1 MKFIRICH
9 YQITSPLINPKHDS
23 IRIMHLTDLH
33 LKRRINLDTI
43 IESTL
48 EKYNPSFVALTGDYV
63 CYDGK
68 SLPKV
73 TKLLNKIK
81 IPKYATLGN
90 HDHWYS
96 AIEVTNALEAG
107 GCTVLRNKNV
117 ETEINGEKL
126 SIIGIDDKVTKNH
139 DPIKACENVV
149 GKTRI
154 VLSHVGD
161 VIDEIKNNALILSGH
176 THAGQISIPVIT
188 KKLLKYY
195 GLKYVYGFYQIG
207 DQMMYISSGIGESVP
222 IRFRARCEICIFD
235 LKNGKTPAYS
245 LLEQKLRIIP

>member
-1 MKFIRICH
+1 MRFVRIYH
-9 YQITSPLINPKHDS
+9 YQITSPLVDPKHDS

-43 IESTL
+43 IESTI
-48 EKYNPSFVALTGDYV
+48 EKYSPSFVALTGDYV

-96 AIEVTNALEAG
+96 ADEVSEALEAG
-107 GCTVLRNKNV
+107 GCTVLKNKNV
-117 ETEINGEKL
+117 ETEVNGEKL

-139 DPIKACENVV
+139 NPAKACESAT

-161 VIDEIKNNALILSGH
+161 VIDEIQDNALILSGH
-176 THAGQISIPVIT
+176 THVGQISLPVIT

-195 GLKYVYGFYQIG
+195 GLKYVCGFYQVGNQI
-207 DQMMYISSGIGESVP
+207 MYISSGIGESIP
-222 IRFRARCEICIFD
+222 IRFQAGREICIFD
-235 LKNGKTPAYS
+235 LKNGKTPSHS
-245 LLEQKLRIIP
+245 LLEQKLRIMS